1 MNFKNDSRK
10 LDEVSARDSQWRDLV
25 ARVRAIEASSGHSPA
40 TGGGDGG
47 SPTRSALGS
56 GSGSVPPLPLGVAE
70 IDARLGGGIAAGS
83 LHEIS
88 GSAEDGAAPG
98 FAAVLR
104 AGVARRGPVVW
115 ISACRAALYAPGLA
129 ALGLVPARL
138 LTIDAAARAQ
148 RLWAF
153 EETLR
158 AGAPVAV
165 LAELDNVDFNASR
178 RFQLAAATNRIA
190 ALILDQ
196 GPERTHHSAARTRW
210 RIAAA
215 GSAPDPSCVPRH
227 ASRADGSI
235 ADDSMRATDTGFGP
249 GAPRWHVALR
259 RAAHG
264 RPGAWLLEH
273 AATGLRLVAAGRAA
287 TVPPVPAPA
296 SGDHIA
302 GPAHGPTLPGAL
314 AALPAARQARA
325 G

>member
-1 MNFKNDSRK
+1 MSIKIKSHGLDENSSQDSR
-10 LDEVSARDSQWRDLV
+10 WRDLV
-25 ARVRAIEASSGHSPA
+25 ARVRAIEASSGHS
-40 TGGGDGG
+40 TEIGSGDGV
-47 SPTRSALGS
+47 SSARSAPGS
-56 GSGSVPPLPLGVAE
+56 TPPLPTGIAE

-88 GSAEDGAAPG
+88 GAAEDGAAPG
-98 FAAVLR
+98 FAAALL
-104 AGVARRGPVVW
+104 AGFARRGPVVW
-115 ISACRAALYAPGLA
+115 ISARRAALYAPGLA

-138 LTIDAAARAQ
+138 LIIDAAARAK

-158 AGAPVAV
+158 AGTPVAV
-165 LAELDNVDFNASR
+165 LAELDNIDFNVSR

-196 GPERTHHSAARTRW
+196 GSERTHHSAARTRW

-215 GSAPDPSCVPRH
+215 GSAPAWSFATGH
-227 ASRADGSI
+227 APQPDGSI
-235 ADDSMRATDTGFGP
+235 PDDSMRAGAGFGP

-264 RPGAWLLEH
+264 RPGSWLVEH
-273 AATGLRLVAAGRAA
+273 ATTGLRLVAMDRAA
-287 TVPPVPAPA
+287 DVPPASV
-296 SGDHIA
+296 SGDHVS
-302 GPAHGPTLPGAL
+302 GHAHGPTLPGAL